1 MPAFV
6 YQYANVC
13 DLMKRDVQ
21 LLVRLSEQEKAGFE
35 DAAEL
40 AGISLSS
47 WARERLRN
55 AAIQELQQAGQKIV
69 FLTPISIIN
78 RSDGKWN

>member
-78 RSDGKWN
+78 RSDGKGN